1 MAIYRNKTHKIMK
14 DQFKKDVEQG
24 LSNFP
29 KSIPSKYFYD
39 KVGDDLFVQIM
50 NMPEYYPTRAEFE
63 IFKDKH
69 QEMISSIDVQE
80 DTFFELIELGAG
92 DGTKTKELL
101 NALLKGGFDFEYLP
115 IDISLS
121 ALESLESDLEQ
132 EFPSLQVR
140 KKHGDYFGV
149 LETLKENHHPKVILF
164 LGSNIGNLSD
174 EQSASFIY
182 QIGANLKAGDKL
194 ILGVDLIKSEKLVI
208 PAYDD
213 PHGITS
219 AFNLNLLSRINNELG
234 GNFDLS
240 TFEHAPEYTSIEGI
254 ARSFLVSLVAQEIPI
269 TGIGKSFKFEKGEK
283 MQTEISRKYNDQI
296 LDKILCKT
304 DFKIVNKLTDS
315 QGYFADYILN
325 RF

>member
-1 MAIYRNKTHKIMK
+1 MK
-14 DQFKKDVEQG
+14 EQFKKDVEKG
-24 LSNFP
+24 LSNSP

-63 IFKDKH
+63 IFKDRH
-69 QEMISSIDVQE
+69 LDMIESINLNP

-92 DGTKTKELL
+92 DGIKTKQLL
-101 NALLKGGFDFEYLP
+101 SALLDQKFDFEYLP

-121 ALESLESDLEQ
+121 ALESLESDLKQ
-132 EFPSLQVR
+132 EFPSLKVR

-174 EQSASFIY
+174 EQSTDFIY
-182 QIGANLKAGDKL
+182 QIGANLKKDDKL
-194 ILGVDLIKSEKLVI
+194 ILGVDLIKSEKLVM
-208 PAYDD
+208 PAYND
-213 PHGITS
+213 PHGITK

-234 GNFDLS
+234 GDFDLS
-240 TFEHAPEYTSIEGI
+240 TFKHAPEYTYDEGI
-254 ARSFLVSLVAQEIPI
+254 AKSYLVSLVAQEIPI
-269 TGIGKSFKFEKGEK
+269 GDIGKSFKFEKGEK
-283 MQTEISRKYNDQI
+283 VQTEISRKYNDQI
-296 LDKILCKT
+296 LNKILAKT
-304 DFKIVNKLTDS
+304 DFKIVSKLTDS
-315 QGYFADYILN
+315 RGYFADYILN

>member
-1 MAIYRNKTHKIMK
+1 MK

-24 LSNFP
+24 LSNSP

-39 KVGDDLFVQIM
+39 KAGDALFVQIM
-50 NMPEYYPTRAEFE
+50 NMPEYYPTRAELE
-63 IFKDKH
+63 IFKHKS
-69 QEMISSIDVQE
+69 QEMINSMHLQP

-101 NALLKGGFDFEYLP
+101 NALLNGGFDFEYLP
-115 IDISLS
+115 IDISLTS
-121 ALESLESDLEQ
+121 LISLESDLKE
-132 EFPSLQVR
+132 EFPKLQVR

-174 EQSASFIY
+174 EQSAEFIY
-182 QIGANLKAGDKL
+182 QIGSNLKAGDKL

-219 AFNLNLLSRINNELG
+219 AFNLNLLARINNELG
-234 GNFDLS
+234 GDFDLS
-240 TFEHAPEYTSIEGI
+240 TFEHAPEYTSNEGI
-254 ARSFLVSLVAQEIPI
+254 ARSYLVSLVTQEIPI
-269 TGIGKSFKFEKGEK
+269 SGIGKSFKFEKGEK
-283 MQTEISRKYNDQI
+283 MQTEISRKYNDEI
-296 LDKILCKT
+296 LDRILAKT
-304 DFKIVNKLTDS
+304 DFKILRKLTDS

>member
-1 MAIYRNKTHKIMK
+1 MK

-24 LSNFP
+24 LNKLP

-39 KVGDDLFVQIM
+39 KVGDALFVQIM

-63 IFKDKH
+63 IFKDRH
-69 QEMISSIDVQE
+69 QEMIESIEVKP
-80 DTFFELIELGAG
+80 DTFFDLIELGAG

-101 NALLKGGFDFEYLP
+101 SALLSGGFDFDYVP

-132 EFPSLQVR
+132 EFPTLQVR

-174 EQSASFIY
+174 EQSAEFIY

-234 GNFDLS
+234 GDFDLS
-240 TFEHAPEYTSIEGI
+240 NFQHVPEYTFDEGI
-254 ARSFLVSLVAQEIPI
+254 ARSYLVSLVAQEIPI
-269 TGIGKSFKFEKGEK
+269 SSIGKSFKFEKGEK
-283 MQTEISRKYNDQI
+283 MQTEISRKYNDEI
-296 LDKILCKT
+296 LDNILNKT
-304 DFKIVNKLTDS
+304 DFKIIAKLTDS
-315 QGYFADYILN
+315 QKYFADYILN

>member
-1 MAIYRNKTHKIMK
+1 MK

-24 LSNFP
+24 LNKLP

-39 KVGDDLFVQIM
+39 KVGDALFVQIM

-63 IFKDKH
+63 IFKDRH
-69 QEMISSIDVQE
+69 QEMIESIEVKP
-80 DTFFELIELGAG
+80 DTFFDLIELGAG

-101 NALLKGGFDFEYLP
+101 SALLSGGFDFEYVP

-121 ALESLESDLEQ
+121 ALESLESNLEQ
-132 EFPSLQVR
+132 EFPTLRVR

-174 EQSASFIY
+174 EQSAEFIY

-234 GNFDLS
+234 GDFDLS
-240 TFEHAPEYTSIEGI
+240 NFQHVPEYTFDEGI
-254 ARSFLVSLVAQEIPI
+254 ARSYLVSLVAQEIPI
-269 TGIGKSFKFEKGEK
+269 SSLGKSFKFEKGEK
-283 MQTEISRKYNDQI
+283 MQTEISRKYNDKI
-296 LDKILCKT
+296 LDNILNKT
-304 DFKIVNKLTDS
+304 DFKIIAKLTDS
-315 QGYFADYILN
+315 QKYFADYILN

>member
-1 MAIYRNKTHKIMK
+1 MK

-69 QEMISSIDVQE
+69 QEMISSMAIRP

-101 NALLKGGFDFEYLP
+101 SALLNRGFDFEYLP
-115 IDISLS
+115 IDISMS
-121 ALESLESDLEQ
+121 ALASLESDLEQ

>member
-1 MAIYRNKTHKIMK
+1 MK

-24 LSNFP
+24 LSKLP

-63 IFKDKH
+63 IFKDRH
-69 QEMISSIDVQE
+69 QEMIESIEVKP
-80 DTFFELIELGAG
+80 DTFFDLIELGAG

-101 NALLKGGFDFEYLP
+101 SALLGGGFDFDYVP

-121 ALESLESDLEQ
+121 ALESLESNLEQ
-132 EFPSLQVR
+132 EFPTLQVR

-174 EQSASFIY
+174 EQSADFIY

-234 GNFDLS
+234 GDFDLS
-240 TFEHAPEYTSIEGI
+240 NFQHAAEYTFNEGI
-254 ARSFLVSLVAQEIPI
+254 ARSYLVSLVPQEIPI
-269 TGIGKSFKFEKGEK
+269 SDIGKSFKFEKGEK
-283 MQTEISRKYNDQI
+283 MQTEISRKYNDEI
-296 LDKILCKT
+296 LDNILNKT
-304 DFKIVNKLTDS
+304 DFKIIAKLTDS
-315 QGYFADYILN
+315 QEYFADYILN

>member
-1 MAIYRNKTHKIMK
+1 MK
-14 DQFKKDVEQG
+14 DQFRIDVEQG
-24 LSNFP
+24 LSNSP

-39 KVGDDLFVQIM
+39 KEGDALFVKIM
-50 NMPEYYPTRAEFE
+50 NMPEYYPTRAELE
-63 IFKDKH
+63 IFKDKN
-69 QEMISSIDVQE
+69 QDMISSMDIHPN
-80 DTFFELIELGAG
+80 TFFELIELGAG

-101 NALLKGGFDFEYLP
+101 NALLKDRFDFEYLP

-121 ALESLESDLEQ
+121 SLNSLESDLEE
-132 EFPSLQVR
+132 EFPNLKVR

-149 LETLKENHHPKVILF
+149 LESLKENHHPKVILF

-174 EQSASFIY
+174 EQSADFIY
-182 QIGANLKAGDKL
+182 QIGANLKADDKL

-219 AFNLNLLSRINNELG
+219 AFNLNLLARINSELG
-234 GNFDLS
+234 GDFDLS
-240 TFEHAPEYTSIEGI
+240 TFEHAPEYTSNEGI
-254 ARSFLVSLVAQEIPI
+254 ARSYLVSLVAQEIPI
-269 TGIGKSFKFEKGEK
+269 RGIGKSFKFEKGEK

-296 LDKILCKT
+296 LDKILAKT
-304 DFKIVNKLTDS
+304 DFNIVSKLTDS

>member
-1 MAIYRNKTHKIMK
+1 MK
-14 DQFKKDVEQG
+14 DQFKKDIEKG

-39 KVGDDLFVQIM
+39 KIGDALFIQIM
-50 NMPEYYPTRAEFE
+50 NMPEYYPTRAEYE

-69 QEMISSIDVQE
+69 QEMISSIDIKP

-101 NALLKGGFDFEYLP
+101 NALLHGGYDFEYLP

-121 ALESLESDLEQ
+121 ALESLETDLEQ

-234 GNFDLS
+234 GDFDLS

-254 ARSFLVSLVAQEIPI
+254 ARSYLVSLVTQEIPI
-269 TGIGKSFKFEKGEK
+269 RGIGKSFKFEKGEK

-315 QGYFADYILN
+315 RGYFADYILN

>member
-1 MAIYRNKTHKIMK
+1 MK
-14 DQFKKDVEQG
+14 DQFKKDIEKG

-39 KVGDDLFVQIM
+39 KIGDALFIQIM
-50 NMPEYYPTRAEFE
+50 NMPEYYPTRAEYE

-69 QEMISSIDVQE
+69 QEMISSIDIKP

-101 NALLKGGFDFEYLP
+101 NALLHGGYDFEYLP

-121 ALESLESDLEQ
+121 ALESLETELEQ

-234 GNFDLS
+234 GDFDLS

-254 ARSFLVSLVAQEIPI
+254 ARSYLVSLVTQEIPI
-269 TGIGKSFKFEKGEK
+269 RGIGKSFKFEKGEK

-315 QGYFADYILN
+315 RGYFADYILN

>member
-1 MAIYRNKTHKIMK
+1 MK

-24 LSNFP
+24 LSKLP

-63 IFKDKH
+63 IFKDKR
-69 QEMISSIDVQE
+69 QEMIESIEVKP
-80 DTFFELIELGAG
+80 DTFFDLIELGAG

-101 NALLKGGFDFEYLP
+101 SALLDGEFDFDYVP

-121 ALESLESDLEQ
+121 ALESLESNLEQ
-132 EFPSLQVR
+132 EFPTLQVR

-174 EQSASFIY
+174 EQSAEFIY

-234 GNFDLS
+234 GDFDLS
-240 TFEHAPEYTSIEGI
+240 TFQHAPEYTFNEGI
-254 ARSFLVSLVAQEIPI
+254 ARSYLVSLVAQEIPI
-269 TGIGKSFKFEKGEK
+269 SGIGKSFKFEKGEK
-283 MQTEISRKYNDQI
+283 LQTEISRKYNDKI
-296 LDKILCKT
+296 LDKILNKT
-304 DFKIVNKLTDS
+304 DFKIIAKLTDS
-315 QGYFADYILN
+315 QEYFADYILN

>member
-1 MAIYRNKTHKIMK
+1 MK

-39 KVGDDLFVQIM
+39 KIGDDLFVQIM

-69 QEMISSIDVQE
+69 QEMISSIDVKP

-101 NALLKGGFDFEYLP
+101 NALLNGGFDFEYLP

-121 ALESLESDLEQ
+121 ALASLESDLEQ
-132 EFPSLQVR
+132 EFPNLKVR

-164 LGSNIGNLSD
+164 LGSNIGNLTD

-234 GNFDLS
+234 GDFDLS

-254 ARSFLVSLVAQEIPI
+254 ARSFLVSLVTQEIPI

-296 LDKILCKT
+296 LDKILGKT

>member
-1 MAIYRNKTHKIMK
+1 MR
-14 DQFKKDVEQG
+14 DQFKKDVERG
-24 LSNFP
+24 LSDSP

-39 KVGDDLFVQIM
+39 KAGDALFVKIM
-50 NMPEYYPTRAEFE
+50 NMPEYYPTRAELE
-63 IFKDKH
+63 IFRNRNQD
-69 QEMISSIDVQE
+69 MINSMDIQT

-101 NALLKGGFDFEYLP
+101 TALLKGGFDFEYLP

-121 ALESLESDLEQ
+121 SLNSLESDLKE
-132 EFPSLQVR
+132 EFPNLQVR

-174 EQSASFIY
+174 EQSADFIY
-182 QIGANLKAGDKL
+182 QIGSNLKADDKL

-213 PHGITS
+213 PHGITRD
-219 AFNLNLLSRINNELG
+219 FNLNLLSRINNELG
-234 GNFDLS
+234 GDFDLS
-240 TFEHAPEYTSIEGI
+240 TFEHAAEYTSNEGI
-254 ARSFLVSLVAQEIPI
+254 ARSYLVSLVEQEIPI
-269 TGIGKSFKFEKGEK
+269 SGIGKSFKFEKGEK
-283 MQTEISRKYNDQI
+283 MQTEISRKYNDEI
-296 LDKILCKT
+296 LDKILAKT
-304 DFKIVNKLTDS
+304 DFEIVSKLTDS
-315 QGYFADYILN
+315 KGYFADYILN

>member
-1 MAIYRNKTHKIMK
+1 MIN
-14 DQFKKDVEQG
+14 QFKKDVEQG
-24 LSNFP
+24 LSKTH

-39 KVGDDLFVQIM
+39 KVGDALFVQIM

-63 IFKDKH
+63 IFKDKCH
-69 QEMISSIDVQE
+69 KMIESIGVKP
-80 DTFFELIELGAG
+80 DTFFDLIELGAG

-101 NALLKGGFDFEYLP
+101 YALLKGGFNFDYVP

-121 ALESLESDLEQ
+121 ALESLESDLGQ
-132 EFPSLQVR
+132 EFPELKVR

-164 LGSNIGNLSD
+164 LGSNIGNLTD
-174 EQSASFIY
+174 EQSAEFIY

-208 PAYDD
+208 PAYND

-219 AFNLNLLSRINNELG
+219 AFNLNLLSRINKELG
-234 GNFDLS
+234 GDFDLS
-240 TFEHAPEYTSIEGI
+240 TFQHAPEYTSNEGI
-254 ARSFLVSLVAQEIPI
+254 ARSYLVSLVSQEIPI
-269 TGIGKSFKFEKGEK
+269 SGIGKSFKFEKGEK
-283 MQTEISRKYNDQI
+283 MQTEISRKYNDEI
-296 LDKILCKT
+296 LDNILNKT
-304 DFKIVNKLTDS
+304 DFKIVAKLTDS
-315 QGYFADYILN
+315 QVYFADYILN

>member
-1 MAIYRNKTHKIMK
+1 MK

-69 QEMISSIDVQE
+69 QEMISSIDVQQ

-101 NALLKGGFDFEYLP
+101 NALLNGGFDFEYLP

-121 ALESLESDLEQ
+121 ALASLESDLEQ
-132 EFPSLQVR
+132 EFPNLKVR

-194 ILGVDLIKSEKLVI
+194 ILGVDLIKSEKLVV

-234 GNFDLS
+234 GDFDLS
-240 TFEHAPEYTSIEGI
+240 TFEHAPEYTSNEGI

-269 TGIGKSFKFEKGEK
+269 TGIGKSFRFEKGEK

>member
-1 MAIYRNKTHKIMK
+1 MK

-24 LSNFP
+24 LSKLP

-63 IFKDKH
+63 IFKDKR
-69 QEMISSIDVQE
+69 QEMIESIEVKP
-80 DTFFELIELGAG
+80 DTFFDLIELGAG

-101 NALLKGGFDFEYLP
+101 SALLDGGFDFDYVP

-121 ALESLESDLEQ
+121 ALESLESNLEQ
-132 EFPSLQVR
+132 EFPTLQVR

-174 EQSASFIY
+174 EQSAEFIY

-234 GNFDLS
+234 GDFDLS
-240 TFEHAPEYTSIEGI
+240 TFQHAPEYTFNEGI
-254 ARSFLVSLVAQEIPI
+254 ARSYLVSLVAQEIPI
-269 TGIGKSFKFEKGEK
+269 SGIGKSFKFEKGEK
-283 MQTEISRKYNDQI
+283 LQTEISRKYNDKI
-296 LDKILCKT
+296 LDKILNKT
-304 DFKIVNKLTDS
+304 DFKIIAKLTDS
-315 QGYFADYILN
+315 QEYFADYILN

>member
-1 MAIYRNKTHKIMK
+1 MK

-24 LSNFP
+24 LSTLP

-39 KVGDDLFVQIM
+39 KVGDALFVQIM

-69 QEMISSIDVQE
+69 QDLIRSIDVKP

-101 NALLKGGFDFEYLP
+101 NALLNGGFDFEYVP

-121 ALESLESDLEQ
+121 ALESLEYDLKQ
-132 EFPSLQVR
+132 EFPGLKVR

-174 EQSASFIY
+174 EQSGEFIY
-182 QIGANLKAGDKL
+182 QIGANLTAGDKL

-208 PAYDD
+208 PAYND

-234 GNFDLS
+234 GDFDLS
-240 TFEHAPEYTSIEGI
+240 TFEHAPEYTSTEGI
-254 ARSFLVSLVAQEIPI
+254 ARSYLVSLVSQEIPI
-269 TGIGKSFKFEKGEK
+269 SGIGKSFKFEKGEK
-283 MQTEISRKYNDQI
+283 MQTEISRKYNDEI
-296 LDKILCKT
+296 LDNILNKT
-304 DFKIVNKLTDS
+304 DFKIIAKLTDS
-315 QGYFADYILN
+315 QKYFADYILN

>member
-1 MAIYRNKTHKIMK
+1 MK

-69 QEMISSIDVQE
+69 QEMISSMAIRP

-101 NALLKGGFDFEYLP
+101 SALLNGGFDFEYLP
-115 IDISLS
+115 IDISMS
-121 ALESLESDLEQ
+121 ALASLESDLEQ

-254 ARSFLVSLVAQEIPI
+254 ARSYLVSLVAQEIPI
-269 TGIGKSFKFEKGEK
+269 AGIGKSFKFEKGEK

>member
-1 MAIYRNKTHKIMK
+1 MK
-14 DQFKKDVEQG
+14 DQFKKNIEKG

-39 KVGDDLFVQIM
+39 KIGDALFIQIM
-50 NMPEYYPTRAEFE
+50 NMPEYYPTRAEYE

-69 QEMISSIDVQE
+69 QEMISSIDIKP

-101 NALLKGGFDFEYLP
+101 NALLHGGYDFEYLP

-121 ALESLESDLEQ
+121 ALESLETELEQ

-234 GNFDLS
+234 GDFDLS

-254 ARSFLVSLVAQEIPI
+254 ARSYLVSLVTQEIPI
-269 TGIGKSFKFEKGEK
+269 RGIGKSFKFEKGEK

-315 QGYFADYILN
+315 RGYFADYILN